1 MLLENTNISLSNS
14 FLAVFWQE
22 KLTILSEMLSIL
34 SVYTKK
40 VTLDNMFRFI
50 FCTFLRSI
58 GAQAQAEDFV
68 ELLLRSTIK
77 IICLLFCIVLAYSYL
92 CTRKQYIM

>member
-1 MLLENTNISLSNS
+1 MTSDDMI
-14 FLAVFWQE
+14 
-22 KLTILSEMLSIL
+22 
-34 SVYTKK
+34 
-40 VTLDNMFRFI
+40 RFN
-50 FCTFLRSI
+50 FCAFLRSI
-58 GAQAQAEDFV
+58 GARAQAEDFV